1 VISVRLF
8 QYDAP
13 LWRAVSTIGDLI
25 VLNLLACICALPVVT
40 AGASLTALADTS
52 RRMAQGEGTAVWRMF
67 LTSFRRNFR
76 TASLAWAV
84 VGPVALVLLAAW
96 IFVQADE
103 LVVLKALVSAVLL
116 LGFPFLWSLIA
127 RFENTVGAHLKNAW
141 LVAIGNLPLALGVL
155 AIHAGMI
162 ALVVATAYY
171 LPAGFP
177 VLLLLGVSLPWVASA
192 PLIERAFR
200 PLLDRAS

>member
-1 VISVRLF
+1 MRLF

-13 LWRAVSTIGDLI
+13 LWRAVSTVGDLI

-84 VGPVALVLLAAW
+84 VGPVALMLLAAW

-127 RFENTVGAHLKNAW
+127 RFDNTVGAHLKNAW

>member
-1 VISVRLF
+1 MRLF

-103 LVVLKALVSAVLL
+103 LIVLKALISAVLL

-127 RFENTVGAHLKNAW
+127 RFDNTVGAHLKNAW

>member
-1 VISVRLF
+1 MRLF
-8 QYDAP
+8 QHDAP
-13 LWRAVSTIGDLI
+13 LWRAVSTVGDLI

-84 VGPVALVLLAAW
+84 VGPVTLALLAAW

>member
-1 VISVRLF
+1 MRLF

-84 VGPVALVLLAAW
+84 VGPVALMLLAAW

>member
-1 VISVRLF
+1 MRLF

-84 VGPVALVLLAAW
+84 VGPVALMLLAAW

-116 LGFPFLWSLIA
+116 LGFLFLWSLIA